1 VKARKTAITA
11 VDEHAVWLRDA
22 NGRVLLHHEAG
33 KRRTGLWKLPVREAA
48 DIAGL
53 PVIAEHRYA
62 ITRYKVSLHV
72 HDGNAAGA
80 LIQEVPGDHW
90 KHPDEA
96 LSLAMA
102 APFRRVLERL
112 LEDF

>member
-11 VDEHAVWLRDA
+11 VDEHAFWLRDGT
-22 NGRVLLHHEAG
+22 GRVLLHHEAG

-48 DIAGL
+48 EIAGL

-80 LIQEVPGDHW
+80 LIQEIPGDCW

-96 LSLAMA
+96 LLLPMA